1 MALSQF
7 KVIFSV
13 SGMRLEQ
20 IVAAQSE
27 KVAEKLIE
35 SQYSGQKVIIYS
47 VTKI

>member
-13 SGMRLEQ
+13 SGRRVEQ

-27 KVAEKLIE
+27 KGAEKLIE
-35 SQYSGQKVIIYS
+35 SQHPGQKVIIYS